1 MAKSANKNSLNF
13 HGGPGGIRTLDQQVS
28 SVAYELRQAFC
39 RSSLAEHPGIRLGSE
54 SIRARAQH
62 YRLAKVE
69 YAFRWEDEWCS
80 GRDFQRL
87 LAFEPASLT
96 FPNVREASILS
107 ALRILTGLY
116 SVVSASTGAHQCPE
130 QSV

>member
-1 MAKSANKNSLNF
+1 MV
-13 HGGPGGIRTLDQQVS
+13 GPEGFEPSTSRFLRS
-28 SVAYELRQAFC
+28 AYELRQAFC

-62 YRLAKVE
+62 YTMAKVE
-69 YAFRWEDEWCS
+69 YAFRWEVEWCS

-96 FPNVREASILS
+96 VPGCSRGQHTFGVTHLDRAILGS
-107 ALRILTGLY
+107 
-116 SVVSASTGAHQCPE
+116 
-130 QSV
+130 

>member
-1 MAKSANKNSLNF
+1 MLIRIHLIF
-13 HGGPGGIRTLDQQVS
+13 MVGPEGFEPSTSRFLRS
-28 SVAYELRQAFC
+28 AYELRQAFC

-62 YRLAKVE
+62 YTMAKVE
-69 YAFRWEDEWCS
+69 YAFRWEVEWCS

-96 FPNVREASILS
+96 VPGCSRGQHTFGVTHLDRAILGS
-107 ALRILTGLY
+107 
-116 SVVSASTGAHQCPE
+116 
-130 QSV
+130 